1 MKLRETTTL
10 YAAGIVV
17 AALAGFMAV
26 MPPPGAH
33 SDFEVTAPPFI
44 SGSQLPAMLNSADT
58 KCGNHYQCSEDEFN
72 GVVGDLQRQWAI
84 TPEWVRLEC
93 TANATVPSME
103 RCIMLQTQTWL
114 GRNSNRQA
122 PWVKREELGTVAQ
135 YAALGRSSQ
144 PR

>member
-1 MKLRETTTL
+1 MRLRETTTL

-26 MPPPGAH
+26 VPPSGAH

-58 KCGNHYQCSEDEFN
+58 KCGNQRQCSEYEFN
-72 GVVGDLQRQWAI
+72 GVVSDLQRQWAI

-93 TANATVPSME
+93 AANATVPSME
-103 RCIMLQTQTWL
+103 HCIVLQTQTWL

-122 PWVKREELGTVAQ
+122 PWVKPERLGTVAQ
-135 YAALGRSSQ
+135 YAALGPSVSQ
-144 PR
+144 R